1 MEKTLYEKLID
12 RELPVWP
19 IYEDNTAFAFL
30 DLVPANK
37 GHALVVPKKPYR
49 NIFDIPAN
57 VLGHL
62 MEVAQKI
69 SQAMRETLDADGVT
83 IVMNNEPAG
92 GQEVF
97 HTHIHVIPRFE
108 GDEIFQKPKHSEYE
122 GGEKDALAEKLRESL
137 S

>member
-19 IYEDNTAFAFL
+19 IYEDDAAFAFL
-30 DLVPANK
+30 DLVPTNK

-49 NIFDIPAN
+49 NIFDIPAD

-62 MEVAQKI
+62 MKVTQKVSRAMQEVMGA
-69 SQAMRETLDADGVT
+69 EGVT
-83 IVMNNEPAG
+83 VVMNNEPAG

-108 GDEIFQKPKHSEYE
+108 NDNIFQKPKHSEYE
-122 GGEKDALAEKLRESL
+122 DGEKDALAEKLRNAL